1 MPGSDV
7 KSRPLARRALL
18 SATAVAPI
26 AMACAAATRGSSTAA
41 ATASAADGE
50 AAWSYTGANGPL
62 NWGEI
67 GYPTCSSGQK
77 QSPINLVGAKAV
89 RIRDPHVSAGTG
101 LVDFTDTGHSINVA
115 PVAGQRVPRLHLYG
129 RTFYLLQMHFHAP
142 AEHQVEGV
150 LYPVEFHLVFQEPK
164 TKDLS
169 VVGVMLKGGGDE
181 DKRWEA
187 VVDGVERS
195 GTGTEARAR
204 VHWGQLLPK
213 DRDSFRYEGSLTT
226 PPCSEQVIWTVFAT
240 PVVVSDRQ
248 IARLM
253 QVYTGNN
260 RPVQPRN
267 QRRLLLD
274 D

>member
-1 MPGSDV
+1 MQHESPTTGIRS
-7 KSRPLARRALL
+7 PLARRSLLAAMATAPVLLASGAALL
-18 SATAVAPI
+18 NP
-26 AMACAAATRGSSTAA
+26 
-41 ATASAADGE
+41 ASAASDG
-50 AAWSYTGANGPL
+50 AHWGYTGKTGPL
-62 NWGEI
+62 NWGDL
-67 GYPTCSSGQK
+67 GYPTCSAGEE
-77 QSPINLVGAKAV
+77 QSPINLAGAKAV
-89 RIRDPHVSAGTG
+89 EIRDPRISAGTG
-101 LVDFTDTGHSINVA
+101 LVDFTDTGHSVNLS
-115 PVAGQRVPRLHLYG
+115 PVAGQRVPRLYLYG
-129 RTFYLLQMHFHAP
+129 RTFYLQQMHFHTP
-142 AEHQVEGV
+142 AEHQVNGT
-150 LYPVEFHLVFQEPK
+150 LYPAEWHLVFQEPRSQ
-164 TKDLS
+164 DLS
-169 VVGVMLKGGGDE
+169 VVGVMLQGGGAK

-187 VVDGVERS
+187 VVQGVEKVGAGEESVR
-195 GTGTEARAR
+195 GQ

-267 QRRLLLD
+267 QRRLLHD